1 MALQDALR
9 EALRQWDR
17 IVPNLEPVEL
27 EALQEI
33 VTSGSGDSGGLAD
46 MFLTAFAVMSPAL
59 KDIDAVWD
67 ELEVSPTR
75 FREPAHDALEAFGP
89 LFFGELGRRVTGAMD
104 GVPRERSAQK
114 ASIERAV
121 SERLA
126 ALPAVPFAQAPPQA
140 LRLVINARL
149 VTPVFQLMENSGSGL
164 LWQMRPVAERVNEL
178 LDAASDARGAAS
190 WWTSYNP
197 WISTAPADL
206 LGTGG
211 EGEILYAA
219 DQLLNDSY

>member
-17 IVPNLEPVEL
+17 VVPKLESVEL
-27 EALQEI
+27 EALHEI
-33 VTSGSGDSGGLAD
+33 ATSGRGDSGDSAD
-46 MFLTAFAVMSPAL
+46 IFLTAFAVMSPAL
-59 KDIDAVWD
+59 QDIDTVWD
-67 ELEVSPTR
+67 QLEISPDR
-75 FREPAHDALEAFGP
+75 FRESAIEALEPFGP
-89 LFFGELGRRVTGAMD
+89 LFFGELRRRVTGAMD
-104 GVPRERSAQK
+104 GVARGHSAEE

-140 LRLVINARL
+140 LRLVVNARL
-149 VTPVFQLMENSGSGL
+149 VTPVFQLTKDSGPGL
-164 LWQMRPVAERVNEL
+164 PWQMRPVAERVNEVL
-178 LDAASDARGAAS
+178 GAASDARGAAS

-211 EGEILYAA
+211 ENEILYAA